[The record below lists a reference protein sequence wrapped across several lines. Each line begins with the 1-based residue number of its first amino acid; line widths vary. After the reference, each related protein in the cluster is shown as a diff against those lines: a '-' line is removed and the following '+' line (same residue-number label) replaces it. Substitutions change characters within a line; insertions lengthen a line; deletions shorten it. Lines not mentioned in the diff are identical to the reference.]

1 MRAVE
6 PLDAH
11 DKEIL
16 KERARRLSLPLVQP
30 DGEWLQVLRFRAGDH
45 AYALQCAHVR
55 EVAPLVQMTP
65 LPGVP
70 AFVLGV
76 INMHGR
82 IVAILDL
89 QSILGITAS
98 QASCAGNVIILHG
111 AASEFGLLADV
122 IMGFESITV
131 DSIQSPLSSSS
142 DVGAAFLDGYTIDGM
157 ALLNADKLLLDHS
170 LVVEQHVG
178 SGR

>member
-11 DKEIL
+11 DREIL
-16 KERARRLSLPLVQP
+16 KERARRLSLPLEEP
-30 DGEWLQVLRFRAGDH
+30 GGERLQVLRFLSGGH
-45 AYALQCAHVR
+45 TYALECAHIR
-55 EVAPLVQMTP
+55 EVALLPQMTP

-70 AFVLGV
+70 PFVLGV
-76 INMHGR
+76 VNMHGM

-89 QSILGITAS
+89 QYILGIPAT
-98 QASCAGNVIILHG
+98 QTDGAGNVIILQG

-122 IMGFESITV
+122 IMGFESIPV
-131 DSIQSPLSSSS
+131 ASLQPPLPASA
-142 DVGAAFLDGYTIDGM
+142 DAGAVYLEGITIDGM
-157 ALLNADKLLLDHS
+157 ALLAAEKLLLDHS
-170 LVVEQHVG
+170 LVVEQFVG